1 MRNFIIF
8 LSFCFFVLFTIFIGT
23 KRFPIPDEK
32 GNGEKKITSPA
43 PAIPNIGRIEVL
55 NGCGIPGA
63 AGKVADFLREKQFDV
78 KNIENAL
85 SWNYPHTIVAS
96 RTKDRSTAEQV
107 CAALNTDKLIILRTG
122 EELYN
127 VSVFVGSDFGE
138 LIK

>member
-8 LSFCFFVLFTIFIGT
+8 LSFCFFVLFTKFIGT

-78 KNIENAL
+78 KLELPSYHCSLKNER
-85 SWNYPHTIVAS
+85 P
-96 RTKDRSTAEQV
+96 
-107 CAALNTDKLIILRTG
+107 LNRRAGLCCP
-122 EELYN
+122 
-127 VSVFVGSDFGE
+127 
-138 LIK
+138 